1 MGESRAKATGA
12 MSATEVLSHPV
23 RLRVVQ
29 ALLGGRSLTTA
40 ELRDELGD
48 VAPATLYR
56 QIAALAA
63 GGVLTVVAEQQVR
76 GATER
81 TYALV
86 EEAASVDAERA
97 RELSVDDHRRL
108 FATFVAG
115 LLADYDRYLDS
126 GSQADGLD
134 LARDLVGYR
143 QRALMLTDDELVA
156 MLREFSEVIGRYD
169 ALAGGDEAAAAADL
183 RAADG
188 ETEAKRD
195 DGRGAGEAMTAAPD
209 AEAAG
214 TGIRTRRYLST
225 IVMPAR

>member
-1 MGESRAKATGA
+1 MEESRAKAASA

-40 ELRDELGD
+40 ELREELGD

-63 GGVLTVVAEQQVR
+63 GGVLAVVAEQQVR

-115 LLADYDRYLDS
+115 LLADYDRYLDT
-126 GSQADGLD
+126 GAERGDLD
-134 LARDLVGYR
+134 LERDLVGYR
-143 QRALMLTDDELVA
+143 QRAMMLTDDELVA
-156 MLREFSEVIGRYD
+156 MLRELSEVVARYD
-169 ALAGGDEAAAAADL
+169 ALAAGGESGAESATDAA
-183 RAADG
+183 
-188 ETEAKRD
+188 TS
-195 DGRGAGEAMTAAPD
+195 AP
-209 AEAAG
+209 
-214 TGIRTRRYLST
+214 GIRTRRYFST